1 MGKKARGNGSVSL
14 PHRLEDPSLSLS
26 IPVKSR
32 CVLQAYAPNPGE
44 VDTKYQVTSRP
55 SQNLKNVE
63 SS

>member
-1 MGKKARGNGSVSL
+1 MGKKARGNGSVIL

-44 VDTKYQVTSRP
+44 VDTKYHGSLAGLARISKTG
-55 SQNLKNVE
+55 
-63 SS
+63 